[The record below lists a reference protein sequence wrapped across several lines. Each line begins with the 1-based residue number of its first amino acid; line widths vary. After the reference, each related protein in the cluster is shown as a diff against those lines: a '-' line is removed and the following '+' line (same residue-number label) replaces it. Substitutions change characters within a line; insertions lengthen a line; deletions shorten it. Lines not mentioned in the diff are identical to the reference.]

1 MATNKAAGRQ
11 EPREGERSVSLLEPV
26 MRELRFLGSM
36 RRLLQRAGK
45 LKPDSPNTVADII
58 EHWAATRGRNIAI
71 YFEDKRYTYAE
82 YDAQAN
88 KYARWAQSIGLKRG
102 DAVALLMENRP
113 EYLFAWTGM
122 VKIGVAVALINTN
135 LREKA
140 LAHSLSISGAKNLI
154 LGAELA
160 DNYATSIDDLQE
172 RPKVWTTGG
181 AVQGTEDLDRALN
194 PQSGEPLPKNVRAG
208 MTANDKCFFIYTS
221 GTTGLPKA
229 ANMSHLRIQTM
240 MHSFASAMKSTEND
254 RMYVVLPLYHS
265 AGGVCAIGSTLTVG
279 GSVIIRRKF
288 SATQFWDDCVKYGAT
303 QFEYIG
309 ELCRYLLNSPAHP
322 LERKHK
328 LRVVMGNGLRPEIWP
343 AFKSRFKIPSI
354 IEFYGATEGNVA
366 LVNMDGKVGSIGRI
380 PNYMRNVLKTRLV
393 QFDIDKE
400 EPIRNAKGFCTE
412 CKPGEVGEA
421 IGKIDNERGRFE
433 GYSKGSDTEKK
444 ILRNVFEKDDAWF
457 RTGDLLKRDAV
468 GYFYFIDRIGDTFRW
483 KGENVATSEVAEAI
497 SIFPGVKEANV
508 YGVKVP
514 GTDGRAGM
522 AALVAGDKLD
532 LAKFKAH
539 LEKNLAAYA
548 RPIFLRLQPEI
559 EITGT
564 FKHRKVEL
572 VKEGY
577 DPRVVKDPLFFLDP
591 VDSQYVPLTPELHDR
606 IAAGEVR
613 L

>member
-1 MATNKAAGRQ
+1 MGIF
-11 EPREGERSVSLLEPV
+11 EPIA
-26 MRELRFLGSM
+26 RELRFLGSM
-36 RRLLQRAGK
+36 RRLMAKTGN
-45 LKPDSPNTVADII
+45 LKPDSPTTLADVI
-58 EHWAATRGRNIAI
+58 EHWVRTRPKNVAI
-71 YFEDKRYTYAE
+71 WFEDKRYTYAQ
-82 YDAQAN
+82 YDAHAN
-88 KYARWAQSIGLKRG
+88 RYARWAQSIGLKRG

-113 EYLFAWTGM
+113 EYLFAWTGLL
-122 VKIGVAVALINTN
+122 KIGVTVALINTN
-135 LREKA
+135 LRERA
-140 LAHSLSISGAKNLI
+140 LAHSLAISGAKNLV

-160 DNYATSIDDLQE
+160 DNYASAADDMQE

-181 AVQGTEDLDRALN
+181 AVQGSENLDAALAA
-194 PQSGEPLPKNVRAG
+194 QSGEPLPKNVRAG

-240 MHSFASAMKSTEND
+240 MHSFASAMKSTERD

-288 SATQFWDDCVKYGAT
+288 SATQFWDDCRKYGAT

-309 ELCRYLLNSPAHP
+309 ELCRYLLNAPPHP

-343 AFKSRFKIPSI
+343 AFKARFKIPHI

-366 LVNMDGKVGSIGRI
+366 LVNFDGKVGSVGRI
-380 PNYMRNVLKTRLV
+380 PNYMRRVLQTRLV
-393 QFDIDKE
+393 QFDIEKE
-400 EPIRNAKGFCTE
+400 EPIRTAKGFCVE
-412 CKPGEVGEA
+412 CKPEEVGEA
-421 IGKIDNERGRFE
+421 IGKIDEERGRFE
-433 GYSKGSDTEKK
+433 GYTKGTETEKK
-444 ILRNVFEKDDAWF
+444 ILRNVFEKGDAWF
-457 RTGDLLKRDAV
+457 RTGDLLRRDKQ
-468 GYFYFIDRIGDTFRW
+468 GYFYFVDRIGDTFRW

-497 SIFPGVKEANV
+497 SVFPGIKEANV

-514 GTDGRAGM
+514 GADGRAGM
-522 AALVAGDKLD
+522 AALVAAAPLD
-532 LAKFKAH
+532 LAKFKTH

-548 RPIFLRLQPEI
+548 RPIFLRMQPEI
-559 EITGT
+559 EVTGT

-572 VKEGY
+572 VREGY

-591 VDSQYVPLTPELHDR
+591 VDGQYVPLTPELHDR
-606 IAAGEVR
+606 IVAGEVR

>member
-1 MATNKAAGRQ
+1 VFGAIGR
-11 EPREGERSVSLLEPV
+11 E
-26 MRELRFLGSM
+26 MRFLGSM
-36 RRLLQRAGK
+36 GRLLRRAGK

-58 EHWAATRGRNIAI
+58 EHWAAKRPDNVAI
-71 YFEDKRYTYAE
+71 WFEDTRYTYRE
-82 YDAQAN
+82 YDAHAN
-88 KYARWAQSIGLKRG
+88 RYARWAQSIGLKHG
-102 DAVALLMENRP
+102 DVVSLLMENRP
-113 EYLFAWTGM
+113 EYLFAWTGLL
-122 VKIGVAVALINTN
+122 KIGVTVALINTN
-135 LREKA
+135 LKEKA
-140 LAHSLSISGAKNLI
+140 LAHSLAISGAKNLV
-154 LGAELA
+154 LGAEQA
-160 DNYATSIDDLQE
+160 GHYATCVDDIAE
-172 RPKVWTTGG
+172 RPRVWTTGG
-181 AVQGTEDLDRALN
+181 AVQGTENLDALLAK
-194 PQSGEPLPKNVRAG
+194 QSPDPLPKDVRAG
-208 MTANDKCFFIYTS
+208 MKAGDKCFFIYTS

-240 MHSFASAMKSTEND
+240 MHSFSSAMRSTERD

-288 SATQFWDDCVKYGAT
+288 SATQFWDDCQRYGAT

-309 ELCRYLLNSPAHP
+309 ELCRYLLNTPPHP

-328 LRVVMGNGLRPEIWP
+328 LRVIMGNGLRPEIWS
-343 AFKSRFKIPSI
+343 AFKARFKIPHI

-366 LVNMDGKVGSIGRI
+366 LVNLDGKIGSVGRI

-393 QFDIDKE
+393 QFNIEKE
-400 EPIRNAKGFCTE
+400 EPIRGADGFCVE
-412 CKPGEVGEA
+412 SKPDEIGEA
-421 IGKIDNERGRFE
+421 IGKIDQERGRFE
-433 GYSKGSDTEKK
+433 GYSKGADTEKK
-444 ILRNVFEKDDAWF
+444 ILRDVFEKGDAWF
-457 RTGDLLKRDAV
+457 RTGDLLKRDAN
-468 GYFYFIDRIGDTFRW
+468 GYYFFIDRIGDTFRW

-514 GTDGRAGM
+514 GADGRAGM
-522 AALVAGDKLD
+522 AALVAGGALD

-548 RPIFLRLQPEI
+548 RPIFLRMQPEI
-559 EITGT
+559 EVTGT

-577 DPRVVKDPLFFLDP
+577 DPRIVKDPLFFLDP
-591 VDSQYVPLTPELHDR
+591 VGGQYKPLTTELHDR
-606 IAAGEVR
+606 IVAGEIR